1 MSELGTRVRFAP
13 SPTGF
18 LHVGG
23 ARTALYNYLYARH
36 TGGSFILRIEDTDR
50 TRYHADSLD
59 DHLKGLRWLG
69 LDWDEGPEVGGD
81 YGPYLQ
87 SQRLE
92 LYHKFA
98 EQLVREGK
106 AYYCFCSAERLTLMR
121 EEQQKKGLFVGY
133 DRRCRQLT
141 SKQVADS
148 RSQGIVPVVRL
159 KAPLDGTTSFHDSIR
174 GEISVD
180 NSTLDDMVLL
190 KSDGFPTYHL
200 AAVVDDH
207 LMKISHILR
216 GDEWLTS
223 VPKRIVLYD
232 ALGWDPPIYV
242 HLPTILDPSGK
253 GKLSKR
259 KKHAPGE
266 KEYPVFIHE
275 FRKLGYLPEAMVNF
289 LARVGWSYDDK
300 TELMSR
306 EELIERFD
314 LAGISKAP
322 AVFSYEKLAWM
333 NGVYIRQLER
343 DDLAQRLLPF
353 LKEAGWEPDLPLVRR
368 LVLLIQE
375 RIKELGEAPSHLDF
389 FFEEI
394 SYEPELLVQKKMD
407 RDSTAQA
414 LVAAEEALTRCM
426 VFDEEELETIL
437 RPLAKEL
444 GLKVGQLFGVI
455 RVALTGK
462 KVAPPLFGTLNVLGK
477 KKVLERISRA
487 REMLG

>member
-1 MSELGTRVRFAP
+1 
-13 SPTGF
+13 
-18 LHVGG
+18 
-23 ARTALYNYLYARH
+23 
-36 TGGSFILRIEDTDR
+36 
-50 TRYHADSLD
+50 
-59 DHLKGLRWLG
+59 
-69 LDWDEGPEVGGD
+69 
-81 YGPYLQ
+81 
-87 SQRLE
+87 
-92 LYHKFA
+92 
-98 EQLVREGK
+98 
-106 AYYCFCSAERLTLMR
+106 
-121 EEQQKKGLFVGY
+121 
-133 DRRCRQLT
+133 
-141 SKQVADS
+141 
-148 RSQGIVPVVRL
+148 
-159 KAPLDGTTSFHDSIR
+159 
-174 GEISVD
+174 
-180 NSTLDDMVLL
+180 
-190 KSDGFPTYHL
+190 
-200 AAVVDDH
+200 
-207 LMKISHILR
+207 
-216 GDEWLTS
+216 
-223 VPKRIVLYD
+223 VLYD
-232 ALGWDPPIYV
+232 ALEWDPPIYV

-289 LARVGWSYDDK
+289 LARVGWSHDDK

-314 LAGISKAP
+314 LAGISKSP

-333 NGVYIRQLER
+333 NGVYIRQLGR

-353 LKEAGWEPDLPLVRR
+353 LKEPGWEPDLPLVRR

-375 RIKELGEAPSHLDF
+375 RIKELGEAPSHLNF

-437 RPLAKEL
+437 RRLAKEL

-455 RVALTGK
+455 RVAVTGR
-462 KVAPPLFGTLNVLGK
+462 KVAPPLFGTLSVLGK
-477 KKVLERISRA
+477 KKVLERISRT
-487 REMLG
+487 

>member
-1 MSELGTRVRFAP
+1 MSDLHTRVRFAP

-36 TGGSFILRIEDTDR
+36 TGGSFNLRIEDTDR

-69 LDWDEGPEVGGD
+69 LNWDEGPDVGGD

-174 GEISVD
+174 GDISVD

-394 SYEPELLVQKKMD
+394 SYEPGLLVQKKMD

-444 GLKVGQLFGVI
+444 GL
-455 RVALTGK
+455 
-462 KVAPPLFGTLNVLGK
+462 
-477 KKVLERISRA
+477 
-487 REMLG
+487 

>member
-1 MSELGTRVRFAP
+1 
-13 SPTGF
+13 
-18 LHVGG
+18 
-23 ARTALYNYLYARH
+23 
-36 TGGSFILRIEDTDR
+36 
-50 TRYHADSLD
+50 
-59 DHLKGLRWLG
+59 
-69 LDWDEGPEVGGD
+69 
-81 YGPYLQ
+81 
-87 SQRLE
+87 
-92 LYHKFA
+92 
-98 EQLVREGK
+98 
-106 AYYCFCSAERLTLMR
+106 
-121 EEQQKKGLFVGY
+121 
-133 DRRCRQLT
+133 
-141 SKQVADS
+141 
-148 RSQGIVPVVRL
+148 
-159 KAPLDGTTSFHDSIR
+159 
-174 GEISVD
+174 
-180 NSTLDDMVLL
+180 
-190 KSDGFPTYHL
+190 
-200 AAVVDDH
+200 
-207 LMKISHILR
+207 MKISHILR

-232 ALGWDPPIYV
+232 ALGWDPPAYV
-242 HLPTILDPSGK
+242 HLSTILDPTGK

-289 LARVGWSYDDK
+289 LARVGWSHDDK

-343 DDLAQRLLPF
+343 DDLAQRLVPF

-375 RIKELGEAPSHLDF
+375 RIKALGEAPSHLDF

-394 SYEPELLVQKKMD
+394 SYVPELLVQKKMD
-407 RDSTAQA
+407 RDSTGQA
-414 LVAAEEALTRCM
+414 LVAAEEALARC
-426 VFDEEELETIL
+426 VAFDEEELEAIL
-437 RPLAKEL
+437 RPLAEEL

-455 RVALTGK
+455 RVAVTGK
-462 KVAPPLFGTLNVLGK
+462 KVAPPLFGTLSVLGK
-477 KKVLERISRA
+477 KTVLERISRA